1 MPVKPV
7 PDGFHTVTPY
17 LVVDGAAELIE
28 FMKKAFGAEEL
39 HRSNRPDGGIM
50 HAQVRI
56 GDSMIMLADATKEHP
71 AAACMLYLYVQ
82 DVDALYERAMSS
94 GGKSI
99 LAPMNMFY
107 GDRNGGVTAPGGVQI
122 WIGTRVEDLSSD
134 EIEKRAQ
141 AQTKTQ
147 KR

>member
-1 MPVKPV
+1 MAVRPI

-17 LVVDGAAELIE
+17 LVIDGASDLIE
-28 FMKKAFGAEEL
+28 FMKKGFGGEEI
-39 HRSNRPDGGIM
+39 HRSKRPDGGVM

-71 AAACMLYLYVQ
+71 AAACMLYLYVK
-82 DVDALYERAMSS
+82 DVDAAYDRAMKA
-94 GGKSI
+94 GGTSI

-107 GDRNGGVTAPGGVQI
+107 GDRNGGVMGPGGVQM
-122 WIGTRVEDLSSD
+122 WIGTHVEDVSGEEL
-134 EIEKRAQ
+134 EKRAK
-141 AQTKTQ
+141 AQPQ